1 MPSFRC
7 AEDWAYI
14 VPAIDGESPVY
25 VQPVTGSLLFG
36 SSLRCVLGLPQ
47 PNLRSQ
53 GLLWT
58 ILADLWFSCR
68 LAWWRTMSFGVEL
81 PVVGQAGAAPAATD
95 PLPGTFL
102 GLTLDLKSDNLHDLG
117 GAIPDVMG
125 LRAIQPRAAIVKL
138 MSVPDS
144 RCVRVVVP
152 DDHVSLGFHEIL
164 IHNLEDEELPFVAES
179 ELSCLRLDWPKTLF
193 TFMSRYQF
201 DLVQMRK
208 DAGNDMVLHSLERV
222 QLMVNIFSIIWGF
235 PWYVYAAATY
245 FSGGI

>member
-1 MPSFRC
+1 MRGC
-7 AEDWAYI
+7 ADDEYSPGGIGCVEDWAYI
-14 VPAIDGESPVY
+14 RLATDVLY
-25 VQPVTGSLLFG
+25 VQPVARSLLFG
-36 SSLRCVLGLPQ
+36 SPLRRVLGLPQ

-68 LAWWRTMSFGVEL
+68 LAWWRTMSSGVYL
-81 PVVGQAGAAPAATD
+81 PVVDQAGAAPAATD

-102 GLTLDLKSDNLHDLG
+102 GLTLDLKSDKLHDLG

-125 LRAIQPRAAIVKL
+125 LRAIQPRAAIVKV
-138 MSVPDS
+138 MSIPDS
-144 RCVRVVVP
+144 CCVRVVIP

-164 IHNLEDEELPFVAES
+164 MHDLEDEELPFAAVS

-201 DLVQMRK
+201 DLDQMRK
-208 DAGNDMVLHSLERV
+208 ECRERYG
-222 QLMVNIFSIIWGF
+222 S
-235 PWYVYAAATY
+235 T
-245 FSGGI
+245 